1 MVDKQAIQRNSEH
14 WNAAAAA
21 AATGGVSNGGVIGA
35 AIILARASH
44 PRRDKRNRDGRNH
57 ACTKHKQMNILLI
70 YLMCMYTSIFG
81 SDDGIEKQ
89 SFKYTILMIIIEE
102 EQE

>member
-1 MVDKQAIQRNSEH
+1 MVGKQAIQRNSEH

-44 PRRDKRNRDGRNH
+44 PRRD
-57 ACTKHKQMNILLI
+57 
-70 YLMCMYTSIFG
+70 
-81 SDDGIEKQ
+81 
-89 SFKYTILMIIIEE
+89 
-102 EQE
+102 